1 MLLSPLVPSLP
12 RSIVVVVNA
21 AAATAVTTA
30 AITAA
35 ITAAAAVTAA
45 VASVAGLGRG
55 DNSGHRRRHR
65 CRHDRARP
73 GRTER
78 RRGGGRSQRTGA
90 RLRLA
95 PRRLGGGKVTPWCL
109 YVVRVGIRVKG

>member
-35 ITAAAAVTAA
+35 ITDAAAVTAA
-45 VASVAGLGRG
+45 AAITAAALRGATPKRTIGGDPSNIFTFVTASGWLLGCHRPTLGR
-55 DNSGHRRRHR
+55 
-65 CRHDRARP
+65 
-73 GRTER
+73 TI
-78 RRGGGRSQRTGA
+78 RSD
-90 RLRLA
+90 
-95 PRRLGGGKVTPWCL
+95 
-109 YVVRVGIRVKG
+109 